1 MEDAM
6 KAAIV
11 RINELIVAALIF
23 GAVIGL
29 VAHLSSLDAQSD
41 GAPEAAFVPY
51 ALSHIPHY
59 LAHSLFP
66 ANGYGAI

>member
-29 VAHLSSLDAQSD
+29 AAHLNSLAAQSVD
-41 GAPEAAFVPY
+41 ASEAANMAHHFSY
-51 ALSHIPHY
+51 IPHY
-59 LAHSLFP
+59 LSLSLFP
-66 ANGYGAI
+66 GNGYGAI